1 MTPSA
6 SSPHF
11 QTIIYPMGHGVDMSL
26 NDIRKHE
33 EMRACKRLLD
43 PTLAVHGRFLAVFLL
58 IPHSHCLEVRAREG
72 EGESETSQA
81 GDDSLT

>member
-11 QTIIYPMGHGVDMSL
+11 QTVIYPMGHGVDMSL
-26 NDIRKHE
+26 SDIRKHA

-43 PTLAVHGRFLAVFLL
+43 PTLAVHGRFLAVFADSSLPL
-58 IPHSHCLEVRAREG
+58 FGGKSQRGRGRE
-72 EGESETSQA
+72 
-81 GDDSLT
+81 